1 MNLTLQGMINNNIKT
16 AKFKLNMHR
25 QKGIKSELSVFQ
37 VAELLDSIKRAE
49 QQKEMNPTSIFYSI
63 NLN

>member
-1 MNLTLQGMINNNIKT
+1 MNLTLRDMINNTIKT

-49 QQKEMNPTSIFYSI
+49 QQKESNSYSIFHSI
-63 NLN
+63 SLN

>member
-1 MNLTLQGMINNNIKT
+1 MNLTLQDMINNTIKT

-25 QKGIKSELSVFQ
+25 KKGTKSELSVFQ

-49 QQKEMNPTSIFYSI
+49 NQKELKTISIFNSI
-63 NLN
+63 SLN

>member
-1 MNLTLQGMINNNIKT
+1 MNLTLQDMINNTIKT

-49 QQKEMNPTSIFYSI
+49 QKKESNPSSIFHSI
-63 NLN
+63 SLN

>member
-1 MNLTLQGMINNNIKT
+1 MNLTLRDMINNTIKT

-49 QQKEMNPTSIFYSI
+49 QQKESNSSSIFHSI
-63 NLN
+63 SLN

>member
-1 MNLTLQGMINNNIKT
+1 MNLTLQDMINNTIKT

-49 QQKEMNPTSIFYSI
+49 QQKESNPTSIFYSI